1 MRILV
6 SLFLFGIS
14 AFAQSV
20 APQPAIVAA
29 NYSATFP
36 LTVAPGQLITL
47 IVDGLSSPLPGPAR
61 APAGSLPNSLGGISA
76 IFRQNTDQAAPVLD
90 VLPFSTCSTPLPSPC
105 ATQLAVTIQIPFEIQ
120 TVCPLC
126 GRPQIPAYLAIAQNG
141 ITGALVDVIPLANQ
155 VHFLT
160 GCDTLVSGLTLQ
172 PLNGGLPCAPL
183 VMHGDG
189 KQVSA
194 ANPAQSGEELVAY
207 AVGLGQTV
215 EPQATG
221 QALNISAPTS
231 TLYGVDFNYRPN
243 ALATKPTGPGTN
255 QIPPPTPT
263 PIYPMP
269 LFTGTTP
276 GFVGLYQIN
285 FAVPQ
290 APAGL
295 PPCVDATTAGPFA
308 NVVQSNL
315 TVSIGSAYSF
325 DGAGICVQPGS

>member
-1 MRILV
+1 MRILGG
-6 SLFLFGIS
+6 LIL
-14 AFAQSV
+14 ALATALAQT
-20 APQPAIVAA
+20 PQPAIVGA
-29 NYSATFP
+29 NYSAVFTLP
-36 LTVAPGQLITL
+36 VAPGQLITL
-47 IVDGLSSPLPGPAR
+47 IVDGLGSPLPGPAR
-61 APAGSLPNSLGGISA
+61 APAGSLPTTLAGISA
-76 IFRQNTDQAAPVLD
+76 VFRQGTDLAAPVLE
-90 VLPFSTCSTPLPSPC
+90 VLPFSTCSIPLPSPC
-105 ATQLAVTIQIPFEIQ
+105 ATQVAVTIQIPFEIQ

-141 ITGALVDVIPLANQ
+141 TTGTLVDVTPLANQ

-160 GCDTLVSGLTLQ
+160 TCDTLVSRTTPQ
-172 PLNGGLPCAPL
+172 PLNGGLPCSQL

-189 KQVSA
+189 KPVSA
-194 ANPAQSGEELVAY
+194 ASPAQSGEELVAY

-215 EPQATG
+215 EPQSTG
-221 QALNISAPTS
+221 QALNTSAPTT

-243 ALATKPTGPGTN
+243 ALATKPTGPGPN

-263 PIYPMP
+263 TIFPMP

-285 FAVPQ
+285 FTVPA

-295 PPCVDATTAGPFA
+295 PPCVDVTTAGPYA

-315 TVSIGSAYSF
+315 TVSVGSAFSF
-325 DGAGICVQPGS
+325 DGAGICVQPKT

>member
-1 MRILV
+1 MRIL
-6 SLFLFGIS
+6 SGLIFMLGTS
-14 AFAQSV
+14 AFAQLA
-20 APQPAIVAA
+20 APQPAIVGA
-29 NYSATFP
+29 NYSAVFP
-36 LTVAPGQLITL
+36 LPVAPGQLITL
-47 IVDGLSSPLPGPAR
+47 IIDGFPTPPPGPAR
-61 APAGSLPNSLGGISA
+61 APAGSLPTSLAGISA
-76 IFRQNTDQAAPVLD
+76 IFRQGTDLAAPVLE
-90 VLPFSTCSTPLPSPC
+90 VLPFLTCSAPLPSPC
-105 ATQLAVTIQIPFEIQ
+105 ATQVAVTIQIPFEIQ

-141 ITGALVDVIPLANQ
+141 TIGTLVDVTPLANQ

-160 GCDTLVSGLTLQ
+160 GCDTLVSGISTR

-189 KQVSA
+189 KPVSA

-221 QALNISAPTS
+221 QALKSSAPTS
-231 TLYGVDFNYRPN
+231 TLYGVDFDYRPN
-243 ALATKPTGPGTN
+243 ALATKPTGPGPNET
-255 QIPPPTPT
+255 PPPTT
-263 PIYPMP
+263 IFPMP

-285 FAVPQ
+285 FTVPA

-295 PPCVDATTAGPFA
+295 PPCVDATTSGPYA

-315 TVSIGSAYSF
+315 TVSVGSAYSF
-325 DGAGICVQPGS
+325 DGVGICVQPGT

>member
-1 MRILV
+1 MRILG
-6 SLFLFGIS
+6 SFIFLFGTT
-14 AFAQSV
+14 AFGQLA
-20 APQPAIVAA
+20 APQPVIVNA

-36 LTVAPGQLITL
+36 LPVAPGQLITL
-47 IVDGLSSPLPGPAR
+47 IVEGLANPLPGPAR
-61 APAGSLPNSLGGISA
+61 APFGSLPPTLAGISA
-76 IFRQNTDQAAPVLD
+76 VFRQGTDLDAPVLE
-90 VLPFSTCSTPLPSPC
+90 VLPFSTCSIPLPSPC
-105 ATQLAVTIQIPFEIQ
+105 GTLVAVTVQIPFEIQ

-126 GRPQIPAYLAIAQNG
+126 GPPQIPAYLAVAQNG
-141 ITGALVDVIPLANQ
+141 TVGALVDVTPLSNQ

-160 GCDTLVSGLTLQ
+160 SCDTLVSGVSARPLT
-172 PLNGGLPCAPL
+172 GGLPCAPL

-189 KQVSA
+189 KAVSA

-207 AVGLGQTV
+207 AVGLGQTI
-215 EPQATG
+215 EPQSTG

-231 TLYGVDFNYRPN
+231 TLYGVDFNYRSN
-243 ALATKPTGPGTN
+243 ALATKPPGPGPN
-255 QIPPPTPT
+255 EIPPPGPDGVL
-263 PIYPMP
+263 

-285 FAVPQ
+285 FTVPP

-295 PPCVDATTAGPFA
+295 PPCVDATTAGPYA

-315 TVSIGSAYSF
+315 TVSIGSAFSF